1 MCRSGRRQFARLRH
15 ICNLDCV
22 GDWYTIGILVGLG
35 AAIGVACTGAL
46 RRALL
51 GFVVAAAAAVAIG
64 FAFGQWDE
72 AVGGLVGSV
81 CGSLGSAPLVSGTL
95 RRGGTRGGTATLLA
109 LASLVAAGLA
119 FVPVVGYL
127 EALAVPL
134 LGARLRRRSPDRHA
148 GLRTLARD

>member
-1 MCRSGRRQFARLRH
+1 
-15 ICNLDCV
+15 
-22 GDWYTIGILVGLG
+22 
-35 AAIGVACTGAL
+35 
-46 RRALL
+46 
-51 GFVVAAAAAVAIG
+51 
-64 FAFGQWDE
+64 
-72 AVGGLVGSV
+72 
-81 CGSLGSAPLVSGTL
+81 
-95 RRGGTRGGTATLLA
+95 LLA